1 MNHLGI
7 SILLFIFVFGLIVW
21 IQPSFIYNKDG
32 SLRQFGVGYRNK
44 TVFPLWLVVLILAIL
59 CYTVGIYVQHKYI

>member
-32 SLRQFGVGYRNK
+32 SLRQFGVGYRKK
-44 TVFPLWLVVLILAIL
+44 TVFPLWLVVLILAIF
-59 CYTVGIYVQHKYI
+59 CYIGGIYIQQKYI

>member
-32 SLRQFGVGYRNK
+32 SLRQFGVGYRKK

-59 CYTVGIYVQHKYI
+59 CYIGGIYVQNKYI

>member
-32 SLRQFGVGYRNK
+32 SLRQFGVGYRKK
-44 TVFPLWLVVLILAIL
+44 TVFPLWLVVFILAIF
-59 CYTVGIYVQHKYI
+59 CYIAGIYLQKKYI

>member
-44 TVFPLWLVVLILAIL
+44 TVLPIWVISIVLAIM
-59 CYTVGIYVQHKYI
+59 CYFLVTVYTQHI